1 MYGLRTVLLPALFV
15 CAYVFLPQKMYGLQ
29 AVLLLALFVC
39 AYIFL
44 QQKKGTASRTYD
56 VFLSFKGEDTRG
68 GFTDHLYNGL
78 IAAGFHVF
86 KDDNTLP
93 VGEEIGQELV
103 EAIMNCRIAIPII
116 SKNYAQSKWCLR
128 ELTKIMNCHIEQK
141 KRVFP
146 VFYKV
151 NLLDLHDPGSH
162 FAADLSKHDA
172 TCHEESAKWRK
183 AMTFV
188 AWVRGWTSQTIAN
201 GRDAELVKMVVE
213 RVSSELQTMWIER
226 LPIFPMLMSNY
237 YIRSAYGCFSE
248 KKRGEVFLAFHGRD
262 TRLGFA
268 ACLYSSLVGAGIRV
282 LKDDHPYLIGTHR
295 TYGIDNSIRDCKI
308 SIPILSVNFAS
319 SGWCLDELAEMV
331 DCKRQK
337 GQKIL
342 PIFYKVKP
350 SDVRNIS
357 GSFGEYIRQHK
368 ENIQPLD
375 KIFGE
380 YMRQHKENIQ
390 PLDEIGKDKDRKMSK
405 QALVEIGKYK
415 DRKRWKQALVEIGKY
430 KGLESEKIANG
441 YLLSSYS
448 HQNLS
453 LILLQET
460 LVLLK
465 AYFKFILQLAG
476 MKGNF

>member
-282 LKDDHPYLIGTHR
+282 LKDDHPYLI
-295 TYGIDNSIRDCKI
+295 
-308 SIPILSVNFAS
+308 
-319 SGWCLDELAEMV
+319 DELAEMV

-441 YLLSSYS
+441 
-448 HQNLS
+448 N
-453 LILLQET
+453 EGE
-460 LVLLK
+460 LLK
-465 AYFKFILQLAG
+465 RVVEEVLMLLKNPQKLDPS
-476 MKGNF
+476 